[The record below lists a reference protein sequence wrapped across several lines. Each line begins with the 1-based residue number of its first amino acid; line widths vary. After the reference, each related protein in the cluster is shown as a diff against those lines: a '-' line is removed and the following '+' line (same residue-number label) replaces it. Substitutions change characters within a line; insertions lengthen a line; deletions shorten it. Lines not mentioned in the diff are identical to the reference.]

1 MAVPHVSPLLAASFT
16 SKTIA
21 TLSLKPVGPLYC
33 LRCNF
38 VERNIYSD
46 TEAGYYISSLHC
58 WKDACCATRKP
69 EELPVIATGYTLPAY
84 VLKLVLGSIYF
95 CYTVLLDLIC
105 TLTINFWIS

>member
-1 MAVPHVSPLLAASFT
+1 MAVPHVLPLLAAAFT

-38 VERNIYSD
+38 

-58 WKDACCATRKP
+58 WKDACCARKP
-69 EELPVIATGYTLPAY
+69 EKLPVIATGYTLPAY

-105 TLTINFWIS
+105 TLTISFWIS